1 MGIVYTVDPVN
12 FSVALLKVRPRIA
25 PPFERRLLRFR
36 IIIPSS
42 FASPAAARAPP
53 ATTDPSPPFSRLTR
67 APPQFNPISNP
78 IQSSRNAAATS
89 VNQRPT
95 RERDQPGER
104 PADRRPRTRH
114 PRRRGGRRQPARDGS
129 ADEEVVRR
137 GSTGVVPRRGGVPA
151 RAVRGRLRGLGGRSA
166 ACALAA
172 ASGGATYKENVG
184 GSARGFGEFSSPASG
199 GDFVSPVSSSRGG
212 LSEDLSRLS
221 TGAGAN
227 GGNGAAVYPPVGGRS
242 ANASSNSSR
251 DRDDAAAIAR
261 MSRVRAT
268 LEAARVPVSEERSAK
283 SGGAPGA
290 HVSLVVMGC
299 ARLPFPY
306 TADACECAN
315 EIVLSRV
322 RELVASVQ

>member
-1 MGIVYTVDPVN
+1 MVGGN
-12 FSVALLKVRPRIA
+12 QLAMEALTRKSFDGVRPVSYLA
-25 PPFERRLLRFR
+25 
-36 IIIPSS
+36 
-42 FASPAAARAPP
+42 AGVSPHGRY
-53 ATTDPSPPFSRLTR
+53 
-67 APPQFNPISNP
+67 
-78 IQSSRNAAATS
+78 
-89 VNQRPT
+89 
-95 RERDQPGER
+95 EGGG
-104 PADRRPRTRH
+104 AD
-114 PRRRGGRRQPARDGS
+114 G
-129 ADEEVVRR
+129 
-137 GSTGVVPRRGGVPA
+137 
-151 RAVRGRLRGLGGRSA
+151 GGRSA
-166 ACALAA
+166 AGALAA

>member
-1 MGIVYTVDPVN
+1 MVAETAMNSSNASHFENLSALNTNHVKALIGQEVIITLGDASTRMGIVYTVDPVN
-12 FSVALLKVRPRIA
+12 FSVALLKPRRALIKGQPASAINLERDPLIVVPGHAIRGVEVVGGNQLAMEALTRKSFDGVRPVSYLA
-25 PPFERRLLRFR
+25 
-36 IIIPSS
+36 
-42 FASPAAARAPP
+42 AGVSPHGRY
-53 ATTDPSPPFSRLTR
+53 
-67 APPQFNPISNP
+67 
-78 IQSSRNAAATS
+78 
-89 VNQRPT
+89 
-95 RERDQPGER
+95 EGGG
-104 PADRRPRTRH
+104 AD
-114 PRRRGGRRQPARDGS
+114 G
-129 ADEEVVRR
+129 
-137 GSTGVVPRRGGVPA
+137 
-151 RAVRGRLRGLGGRSA
+151 GGRSVA
-166 ACALAA
+166 GALAA

-184 GSARGFGEFSSPASG
+184 GSRGFGEFSSPASG

>member
-1 MGIVYTVDPVN
+1 MVAETAMNSSNASHFENLSALNTNHVKALIGQEVIITLGDASTRMGIVYTVDPVN
-12 FSVALLKVRPRIA
+12 FSVALLKPRRALIKGQPASAINLERDPLIVVPGHAIRGVEVVGGNQLAMEALTRKSFDGVRPVSYLA
-25 PPFERRLLRFR
+25 
-36 IIIPSS
+36 
-42 FASPAAARAPP
+42 AGVSPHGRY
-53 ATTDPSPPFSRLTR
+53 
-67 APPQFNPISNP
+67 
-78 IQSSRNAAATS
+78 
-89 VNQRPT
+89 
-95 RERDQPGER
+95 EGGG
-104 PADRRPRTRH
+104 AD
-114 PRRRGGRRQPARDGS
+114 G
-129 ADEEVVRR
+129 
-137 GSTGVVPRRGGVPA
+137 
-151 RAVRGRLRGLGGRSA
+151 GGRSA
-166 ACALAA
+166 AGALAA

-184 GSARGFGEFSSPASG
+184 GSRGFGEFSSPASG